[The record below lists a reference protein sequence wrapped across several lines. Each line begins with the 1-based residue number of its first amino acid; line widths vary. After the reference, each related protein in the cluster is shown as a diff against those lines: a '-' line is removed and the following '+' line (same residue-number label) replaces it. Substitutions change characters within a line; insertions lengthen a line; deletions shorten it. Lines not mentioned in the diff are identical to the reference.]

1 MEPEEK
7 NLRVPKPQQ
16 VCNIFSLL
24 LEGLEELSLHP
35 PAMMGGINILQHP
48 TKSPNAFIALR

>member
-7 NLRVPKPQQ
+7 NLHALKPQQ
-16 VCNIFSLL
+16 VHNIFSLL

-35 PAMMGGINILQHP
+35 AAMMGGN
-48 TKSPNAFIALR
+48 